1 LGKALESGVTGEQIM
16 KGGSAMKVEQISIF
30 LENKPGGLEE
40 VTRILKDAQINIRTL
55 SLADTTD
62 FGILRL
68 IVNDVDVASRVLKE
82 HRFRISRT
90 TVVAVEVPDRPG
102 GLHSILEVLS
112 KNGINVEYL
121 YAFVERSGQNA
132 VIIFRFDAP
141 EAAIEVLQ
149 KNGLTVLPGAK
160 LYGL

>member
-1 LGKALESGVTGEQIM
+1 M
-16 KGGSAMKVEQISIF
+16 KGGSSMKVEQISIF

-68 IVNDVDVASRVLKE
+68 IVNDVDTASRVLKE
-82 HRFRISRT
+82 NGLRFSRT

-121 YAFVERSGQNA
+121 YAFVERSGENA

-141 EAAIEVLQ
+141 DKAIEVLE

>member
-1 LGKALESGVTGEQIM
+1 
-16 KGGSAMKVEQISIF
+16 MKVEQLSIF
-30 LENKPGGLEE
+30 LENKPGALEE
-40 VTRILKDAQINIRTL
+40 VSRILKEAQINIRTL

-68 IVNDVDVASRVLKE
+68 IVNDVETASRVLKE
-82 HRFRISRT
+82 QGFRISRT

-102 GLHSILEVLS
+102 GLHGILEVLS

-121 YAFVERSGQNA
+121 FAFVERSGQNA
-132 VIIFRFDAP
+132 VIIFRFDTP
-141 EAAIEVLQ
+141 DAAIDVLQ
-149 KNGLTVLPGAK
+149 KNSLTVLPGAK

>member
-1 LGKALESGVTGEQIM
+1 
-16 KGGSAMKVEQISIF
+16 MKVEQISIF

-68 IVNDVDVASRVLKE
+68 IVNDVDMASHVLKE
-82 HRFRISRT
+82 HGFRFSRT

-121 YAFVERSGQNA
+121 YAFVERSGENA
-132 VIIFRFDAP
+132 VIIFRLDAP
-141 EAAIEVLQ
+141 DKAIEVLQ
-149 KNGLTVLPGAK
+149 KNGMTVLPGAK
-160 LYGL
+160 LYGM